1 MPDTTVSR
9 FQKPCNTQVDEFA
22 AIAQTYPPDGPDARI
37 LTLLQ
42 DSTMDLSRLA
52 QTLGCCKASISQAKK
67 RLRTFAQTGTA
78 VPYCQRPGR
87 EEEAQ
92 EFTAIAQT
100 YPADGPDREMLTWLR
115 NPDVSLQFVAETLG
129 CDREAIRKAKQRLR
143 RFAQTGILTNA
154 LQEYRTKEAAEFAQ
168 IAETYPADG
177 LDIKVLMWLKNPEAS
192 MPFIAQVLG
201 RDDRSIRYAK
211 KRLRTFAQTGTV
223 RPNRKREALPTDPA
237 AVESWLEAPLPV
249 SRAGRKRW
257 KRGAGG
263 EASRAA

>member
-9 FQKPCNTQVDEFA
+9 SQKPRNTQVEEFA
-22 AIAQTYPPDGPDARI
+22 
-37 LTLLQ
+37 
-42 DSTMDLSRLA
+42 
-52 QTLGCCKASISQAKK
+52 
-67 RLRTFAQTGTA
+67 
-78 VPYCQRPGR
+78 
-87 EEEAQ
+87 
-92 EFTAIAQT
+92 AIAQT
-100 YPADGPDREMLTWLR
+100 YPADGP
-115 NPDVSLQFVAETLG
+115 
-129 CDREAIRKAKQRLR
+129 
-143 RFAQTGILTNA
+143 
-154 LQEYRTKEAAEFAQ
+154 
-168 IAETYPADG
+168 
-177 LDIKVLMWLKNPEAS
+177 DIKVLMWLKNPEAS